1 MNGNARSG
9 PHVLILAAGFSS
21 RLGRPKTL
29 VRLRGQSLL
38 RRTLA
43 LAARIAPRTIV
54 ILPRRADRYRNEARG
69 FKVIFAANPQR
80 TLGLSSSVRRGIAK
94 GRYAPALLLL
104 PVDLPDLRD
113 RDMARLIGRWRAT
126 RRRVIARRIE
136 GDGGEGDGGAAHGG
150 IPLILPPWLY
160 ARVLALTGD
169 IGLRVLVGEL
179 RATQRALVPVP
190 SAALDIDT
198 PQDLRA
204 ARRRFR
210 RSGVA

>member
-1 MNGNARSG
+1 MNRNARSG

-21 RLGRPKTL
+21 RLGRPKTM

-43 LAARIAPRTIV
+43 LAARIAPTTIV
-54 ILPRRADRYRNEARG
+54 MLPRRADRYRTEARG

-80 TLGLSSSVRRGIAK
+80 ALGLSSSVRRGIAK

-113 RDMARLIGRWRAT
+113 RDLARLISRWRAT
-126 RRRVIARRIE
+126 RRRVIARCIE
-136 GDGGEGDGGAAHGG
+136 GDGGAVHAGV
-150 IPLILPPWLY
+150 PLILPRWLY
-160 ARVLALTGD
+160 PRVLALTGD
-169 IGLRVLVGEL
+169 IGLRALVGGL
-179 RATQRALVPVP
+179 PAPQRALVHVP

-198 PQDLRA
+198 PEDLRA

-210 RSGVA
+210 RSGVNL